1 MENQL
6 FNLFL
11 KKGNIV
17 IKSCEYRISLQLDYE
32 NGDHCQ
38 LAYSDTQDLIQLLT
52 RLSQQIWEDE
62 NYTKT
67 PYVKQLY
74 LENLNTFSWKM
85 DSSELFIEFNEI
97 ENAILLK
104 HKGNNPLHLEINQV
118 VEMVQIP
125 ERLNI

>member
-17 IKSCEYRISLQLDYE
+17 IQSNEYRISLQLDYE

-38 LAYSDTQDLIQLLT
+38 LALTDTQDLIQLLT

-74 LENLNTFSWKM
+74 IENQNTFSWEI
-85 DSSELFIEFNEI
+85 DSSLLTIEFNET
-97 ENAILLK
+97 ENAIVLK

-118 VEMVQIP
+118 VEIVQIL